1 MEDAIATAVQIGSAE
16 RTGFQ
21 SAHRSLDFQN
31 LPACMA
37 SFHFSLSLVQEKI
50 HPTVGSD
57 FWQVSALSF
66 DNAVK
71 NEQKDRPAN
80 RQQQAD
86 GIETRNGPKPQ
97 IGSDKTAYER
107 SPYPDQNRQD
117 KPAGVL
123 SRHDEFGKHAYDQ
136 THNDPR

>member
-1 MEDAIATAVQIGSAE
+1 LRQQCRSDPQNGQVSRLPTGVSIF
-16 RTGFQ
+16 RTFRH
-21 SAHRSLDFQN
+21 AWHLFIFP
-31 LPACMA
+31 LP
-37 SFHFSLSLVQEKI
+37 LIQEKI

-66 DNAVK
+66 DNSVK

-97 IGSDKTAYER
+97 IGSYKTAYER

-123 SRHDEFGKHAYDQ
+123 SRHDEFGQRAYDQ